1 MYNTDLRHSGV
12 KGMHWG
18 VRRYQNPDGSLTAE
32 GYQHYGINMDG
43 SRYRVS
49 RRQPWAK
56 NTVKSAKKGFAVGLG
71 AGAAVGFAVG
81 GPTGAAVGA
90 LVGHFTG
97 STVGSIAGA
106 IDTSRKRKKINKLL
120 SEKGKVYVKDL

>member
-1 MYNTDLRHSGV
+1 MYDTELYHHGV
-12 KGMHWG
+12 KGQKKG
-18 VRRYQNPDGSLTAE
+18 VRRYQNLDGSLTAE
-32 GYQHYGINMDG
+32 GYQHYGINPDG

-56 NTVKSAKKGFAVGLG
+56 NTVNSAKKGFAVGLG

-90 LVGHFTG
+90 LIGHFTG